1 MRGGIKM
8 RRIAISNGKGGVGK
22 TTTTA
27 NLGAA
32 LARSGKRVLL
42 VDMDPQ
48 QSLTDFFM
56 VEVDAP
62 DSITLKDLLLSDK
75 VDPNTAIVN
84 LTANLDLIPNRED
97 IAAFESA
104 FSSLKDGPFLLRS
117 VLSRISGPYDYCLI
131 DTPPSLNVFVDQ
143 SLIAAQDVLIPLKPN
158 DVDMKATERFLS
170 TVEAARE
177 INQHLKVSGIVFTMV
192 KTASKAHLAFSGIFQ
207 GDDLERVVLQ
217 TKIRD
222 TVKLGITSTKGQDI
236 FQYDPKGIGAQD
248 YAKLAEEIMQWN

>member
-1 MRGGIKM
+1 MRV
-8 RRIAISNGKGGVGK
+8 IAISNGKGGVGK

-32 LARSGKRVLL
+32 LARGGKRVIL

-56 VEVDAP
+56 VDVEDSDAV
-62 DSITLKDLLLSDK
+62 TLKDLLLSDK
-75 VDPNTAIVN
+75 VDPNTAIVS
-84 LTANLDLIPNRED
+84 LTQNLDLIPNRED
-97 IAAFESA
+97 IAAFETA
-104 FSSLKDGPFLLRS
+104 FTSLKDGPFLLRNL
-117 VLSRISGPYDYCLI
+117 LSKIRGPYDYCLI

-143 SLIAAQDVLIPLKPN
+143 SLIAAEDVLIPLKPN

-170 TVEAARE
+170 TVEAAKELNPKLR
-177 INQHLKVSGIVFTMV
+177 ISGIVFTMI
-192 KTASKAHLAFSGIFQ
+192 KTGSKAHHAFAGVFK
-207 GDDLERVVLQ
+207 GDELEKVVLE

-236 FQYDPKGIGAQD
+236 FQFDPKGIGAQD
-248 YAKLAEEIMQWN
+248 YFKLAEEIMQWN